1 MIQTGKRI
9 QLTDYLKD
17 MLVASGW
24 TLADA
29 SRFAYQLEITL
40 MSSDSI
46 QLSDGTTFIRAGI
59 EPPAWLPGG
68 IEGP

>member
-24 TLADA
+24 RLADA

-40 MSSDSI
+40 MSCDSI
-46 QLSDGTTFIRAGI
+46 ELSDGTRFERG
-59 EPPAWLPGG
+59 
-68 IEGP
+68 